1 MKNSNIIKIA
11 SFFCAI
17 IFIQA
22 FSAKE
27 VKAAECSALT
37 GTDIPTPNASGNRS
51 CTATPTFLRL
61 KFYEAGICKND
72 TFNSAKTSIDKTNC
86 AILFEN
92 TNGQPGDITAADTD
106 IQLSDN
112 VSIDEGEYTHAY
124 ILIDSEWNFQLRHEF
139 DSDRT
144 AVVSNV
150 PGSSATT
157 SGASCYTNSGV
168 VDDGNVECAS
178 SSANLF
184 SSTNAQVIGSAPSHN
199 YFASTMSLG
208 SGPAVSTETIVL
220 NSDETIS
227 TSDIVPGSV
236 PPQLIS
242 GHSRKY
248 YYVQQELL
256 SSININPDT
265 AGLNIQF
272 LVTDSGQ
279 ILFEDPTSACP
290 GCIRQMSMTAPTFNW
305 SSF

>member
-1 MKNSNIIKIA
+1 MKNLNILKTA
-11 SFFCAI
+11 SLFCAL

-22 FSAKE
+22 LSATE

-37 GTDIPTPNASGNRS
+37 GTDIPAPNASGNRS
-51 CTATPTFLRL
+51 CTVTPTFLRL

-86 AILFEN
+86 AILFES

-106 IQLSDN
+106 IQLTDN

-139 DSDRT
+139 DRNRT

-168 VDDGNVECAS
+168 ADDGNVECAS
-178 SSANLF
+178 SFDNLF
-184 SSTNAQVIGSAPSHN
+184 SSTNAQVIGSAPSYN

-227 TSDIVPGSV
+227 TSDIVSGSV
-236 PPQLIS
+236 PTQLIS

-265 AGLNIQF
+265 SGLNIQF
-272 LVTDSGQ
+272 LVTDAGE
-279 ILFEDPTSACP
+279 IIFEDPTNSCP
-290 GCIRQMSMTAPTFNW
+290 DCISQMSMTAPTFNW